1 MTETKTAAAAPK
13 APRAKTAK
21 AADATIAA
29 FPNFEAFTMPNMP
42 KMEIPAVTREMAE
55 KSIEQAREAYAKLKT
70 AAEDATD
77 LIEDGFETTRRS
89 VLDFNHKA
97 VDAARAN
104 TDATFQFVKDMF
116 EVKTLAEAIELQTS
130 FARAQFDAFGAQAKD
145 MQELSTKLAG
155 EMNETFKGA
164 VEKASKERKKT

>member
-1 MTETKTAAAAPK
+1 MTETKTAAEAPK

-164 VEKASKERKKT
+164 VEKASKDFKAA

>member
-21 AADATIAA
+21 TVDATVTA
-29 FPNFEAFTMPNMP
+29 FPNFEAFNMP

-55 KSIEQAREAYAKLKT
+55 KSIEQAREAYSKLKT
-70 AAEDATD
+70 VAEDATD
-77 LIEDGFETTRRS
+77 LMEDGFETTRRG

-97 VDAARAN
+97 VDAAKSN
-104 TDATFQFVKDMF
+104 TDATFQFVKDLF

-130 FARAQFDAFGAQAKD
+130 FARSQFDAFSAQAKD
-145 MQELSTKLAG
+145 MQELSSKLAG
-155 EMNETFKGA
+155 EVTETFKGA
-164 VEKASKERKKT
+164 VEKTTKDFKAA

>member
-13 APRAKTAK
+13 APRAKTDK

-164 VEKASKERKKT
+164 VEKASKDFKAA

>member
-21 AADATIAA
+21 TVDATVSA
-29 FPNFEAFTMPNMP
+29 FPNFEAFNMH

-55 KSIEQAREAYAKLKT
+55 KSIEQAREAYSKLKT
-70 AAEDATD
+70 VAEDATD
-77 LIEDGFETTRRS
+77 LMEDGFETTRRG

-97 VDAARAN
+97 VDAAKSN
-104 TDATFQFVKDMF
+104 TDATFQFVKNLF

-130 FARAQFDAFGAQAKD
+130 FARSQFDAFSAQAKD
-145 MQELSTKLAG
+145 MQELSSKLAG
-155 EMNETFKGA
+155 EVTETFKGA
-164 VEKASKERKKT
+164 VEKTTKDFKAA

>member
-21 AADATIAA
+21 TVDATVTA
-29 FPNFEAFTMPNMP
+29 FPNFEAFNMP

-55 KSIEQAREAYAKLKT
+55 KSIEQAREAYSKLKT

-77 LIEDGFETTRRS
+77 LMEDGFETTRRG

-97 VDAARAN
+97 VDAAKSN
-104 TDATFQFVKDMF
+104 TDATFQFVKDLF

-130 FARAQFDAFGAQAKD
+130 FARSQFDAFSAQAKD
-145 MQELSTKLAG
+145 MQELSSKLAG
-155 EMNETFKGA
+155 EVTETFKGA
-164 VEKASKERKKT
+164 VEKTTKDFKAA

>member
-13 APRAKTAK
+13 APRAKTAR
-21 AADATIAA
+21 AADATVAG
-29 FPNFEAFTMPNMP
+29 FPNFEAFTMP

-104 TDATFQFVKDMF
+104 TDATFQFVKDLF

-164 VEKASKERKKT
+164 VEKASKDFKAA

>member
-13 APRAKTAK
+13 APRAKTAR
-21 AADATIAA
+21 AADATVAA
-29 FPNFEAFTMPNMP
+29 FPNFEAFTMP

-104 TDATFQFVKDMF
+104 TDATFQFVKDLF

-164 VEKASKERKKT
+164 VEKASKDFKAA

>member
-21 AADATIAA
+21 AVDATVTA
-29 FPNFEAFTMPNMP
+29 FPNFEAFNMP

-55 KSIEQAREAYAKLKT
+55 KSIEQAREAYSKLKT

-77 LIEDGFETTRRS
+77 LMEDGFETTRRG

-97 VDAARAN
+97 VDAAKSN
-104 TDATFQFVKDMF
+104 TDATFRFVKDLF
-116 EVKTLAEAIELQTS
+116 EVKTLADAIELQTS
-130 FARAQFDAFGAQAKD
+130 FARSQFDAFSAQAKD
-145 MQELSTKLAG
+145 MQELSSKLAG
-155 EMNETFKGA
+155 EVTETFKGA
-164 VEKASKERKKT
+164 VDKATKDFKAA

>member
-1 MTETKTAAAAPK
+1 MTETKTASAAPK

-21 AADATIAA
+21 AADATVSA
-29 FPNFEAFTMPNMP
+29 FPNFEAFTMP

-104 TDATFQFVKDMF
+104 TDATFQFVKDLF
-116 EVKTLAEAIELQTS
+116 EVKTLAEVIELQTS

-155 EMNETFKGA
+155 EMNDTFKGA
-164 VEKASKERKKT
+164 VEKASKDFKAA

>member
-1 MTETKTAAAAPK
+1 MTETKTASAAPK

-21 AADATIAA
+21 AADATVSA

-164 VEKASKERKKT
+164 VEKASKDFKAA

>member
-21 AADATIAA
+21 AAEATVSA
-29 FPNFEAFTMPNMP
+29 FPNFEAFTMP

-77 LIEDGFETTRRS
+77 LLEDGFETTRRG

-97 VDAARAN
+97 VDAARTN
-104 TDATFQFVKDMF
+104 TDATFQFVKDLF

-164 VEKASKERKKT
+164 VEKASKDFKAA

>member
-1 MTETKTAAAAPK
+1 MTETKTASAAPK

-21 AADATIAA
+21 AADATVSA
-29 FPNFEAFTMPNMP
+29 FPNFEAFTMP

-104 TDATFQFVKDMF
+104 TDATFQFVKDLF
-116 EVKTLAEAIELQTS
+116 EVKTLAEVIELQTS
-130 FARAQFDAFGAQAKD
+130 FARSQFDAFGAQAKD

-155 EMNETFKGA
+155 EMNDTFKGA
-164 VEKASKERKKT
+164 VEKASKDFKAA

>member
-1 MTETKTAAAAPK
+1 MTETETKTVAAAPK
-13 APRAKTAK
+13 TTRAKTAK
-21 AADATIAA
+21 AADATVTA
-29 FPNFEAFTMPNMP
+29 FPTFEAFTMP
-42 KMEIPAVTREMAE
+42 KMEIPAVTRERAE

-77 LIEDGFETTRRS
+77 LLEDGFETTRRS

-104 TDATFQFVKDMF
+104 TDATFQFVKDLF

-130 FARAQFDAFGAQAKD
+130 FARAQFDALGAQAKD
-145 MQELSTKLAG
+145 MQELTTKLAG

-164 VEKASKERKKT
+164 VEKASKDFKAA

>member
-1 MTETKTAAAAPK
+1 MTTETKTAAAAPK

-21 AADATIAA
+21 TAETSATA
-29 FPNFEAFTMPNMP
+29 FPTFEAFTMP

-55 KSIEQAREAYAKLKT
+55 KGIEQARETYAKLKT

-77 LIEDGFETTRRS
+77 LLEDGFETTRRG

-97 VDAARAN
+97 VDAAKSN
-104 TDATFQFVKDMF
+104 TDATFQFVKDLF

-130 FARAQFDAFGAQAKD
+130 FARSQFDAFSAQAKD
-145 MQELSTKLAG
+145 LQEISSKLAN
-155 EMNETFKGA
+155 EMTESFKGA
-164 VEKASKERKKT
+164 VEKTAKEFKAA

>member
-21 AADATIAA
+21 TVDATVSA
-29 FPNFEAFTMPNMP
+29 FPNFEAFNMP

-55 KSIEQAREAYAKLKT
+55 KSIEQAREAYSKLKT
-70 AAEDATD
+70 VAEDATD
-77 LIEDGFETTRRS
+77 LMEDGFETTRRG

-97 VDAARAN
+97 VDAAKSN
-104 TDATFQFVKDMF
+104 TDATFQFVKNLF

-130 FARAQFDAFGAQAKD
+130 FARSQFDAFSAQAKD
-145 MQELSTKLAG
+145 MQELSSKLAG
-155 EMNETFKGA
+155 EVTETFKGA
-164 VEKASKERKKT
+164 VEKTTKDFKAA

>member
-164 VEKASKERKKT
+164 VDKASKDFKAA

>member
-1 MTETKTAAAAPK
+1 MTETKTASAAPK

-21 AADATIAA
+21 AADATVSA
-29 FPNFEAFTMPNMP
+29 FPNFEAFTMP

-104 TDATFQFVKDMF
+104 TDATFQFVKDLF
-116 EVKTLAEAIELQTS
+116 EVKTLAEVIELQTS

-164 VEKASKERKKT
+164 VEKASKDFKAA

>member
-13 APRAKTAK
+13 APRAKTAR

-29 FPNFEAFTMPNMP
+29 FPNFEAFTMP

-104 TDATFQFVKDMF
+104 TDATFQFVKDLF

-164 VEKASKERKKT
+164 VEKASRDFKAA